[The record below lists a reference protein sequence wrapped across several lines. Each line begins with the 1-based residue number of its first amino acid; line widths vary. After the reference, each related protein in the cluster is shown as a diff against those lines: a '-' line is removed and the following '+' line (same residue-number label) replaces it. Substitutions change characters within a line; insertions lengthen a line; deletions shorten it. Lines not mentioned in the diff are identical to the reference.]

1 MSRLI
6 RARFEQRL
14 PFNRNI
20 GIFETFD
27 DRRPMPLHRIV
38 IGMDDT
44 QKCIQGNVT
53 NVLVVVQKKSSEN
66 VHRKHLEISV
76 PSLDRSNESSYS

>member
-1 MSRLI
+1 
-6 RARFEQRL
+6 
-14 PFNRNI
+14 
-20 GIFETFD
+20 
-27 DRRPMPLHRIV
+27 MPLHRIV

-53 NVLVVVQKKSSEN
+53 NVLVVIQEKPSEN

-76 PSLDRSNESSYS
+76 HALY